1 MTPDPYRFAALVILP
16 LVAWAI
22 VGGATW
28 LLLRAVRP

>member
-1 MTPDPYRFAALVILP
+1 MTPDPCRVLGLVILP

-28 LLLRAVRP
+28 LLLRTVRP